1 MDNKAISERAY
12 SILRKNLLV
21 VILASLGLIFF
32 SYGLISLSGSSS
44 NESDIVVERG
54 EESVSEE
61 RITVDVEGAVVNPGV
76 YTLSSKA
83 RVKDALI
90 AASGLSADA
99 DRAWVAKSLN
109 LAAKISDGSKIYIP
123 KKGDG
128 ALGTVVSSGISS
140 GTGLININSAGLS
153 ELDTLSGIGPVTA
166 QKIIDNRPYNLID
179 DLLNKKVVS
188 SSVFVK
194 IRDKISAD

>member
-1 MDNKAISERAY
+1 MDQNAISKRAY
-12 SILRKNLLV
+12 YVLRKNLLAV
-21 VILASLGLIFF
+21 VLASLGLIFF

-44 NESDIVVERG
+44 SKNDIVLEKA
-54 EESVSEE
+54 EESVLEE
-61 RITVDVEGAVVNPGV
+61 KITVDVEGAVVKPGV
-76 YTLSSKA
+76 YTLSSEA

-99 DRAWVAKSLN
+99 DRQWVAKSLN
-109 LAAKISDGSKIYIP
+109 LAAKITDSSKIYIP
-123 KKGDG
+123 KENEKVLSVQ
-128 ALGTVVSSGISS
+128 ASSGVTS

-166 QKIIDNRPYNLID
+166 QKIIDNRPYNSVD

-188 SSVFVK
+188 ARVFTK
-194 IRDKISAD
+194 IKDKISVN